1 MNKPKYKLE
10 TAFSKLQ
17 SKKGS
22 KKSKATPRDHFWE
35 DLHTYLSRPL
45 AEPSPTPVFDFLESY
60 RRPSSHFLRYSA
72 GLDPTVTPF
81 SHYWFDDEVT
91 T

>member
-22 KKSKATPRDHFWE
+22 KKSKATPRDNFVE
-35 DLHTYLSRPL
+35 ELYAYISTLPQDPFPARPL
-45 AEPSPTPVFDFLESY
+45 APILRHSYYTPDSQVY
-60 RRPSSHFLRYSA
+60 RSFQ
-72 GLDPTVTPF
+72 
-81 SHYWFDDEVT
+81 WFDDEET

>member
-10 TAFSKLQ
+10 TTFSKLQ

-22 KKSKATPRDHFWE
+22 KKSKATPRDNFVE
-35 DLHTYLSRPL
+35 ELYAYISTL
-45 AEPSPTPVFDFLESY
+45 PSAPILRHNYYTSDSQVY
-60 RRPSSHFLRYSA
+60 RSFQ
-72 GLDPTVTPF
+72 
-81 SHYWFDDEVT
+81 WFDDEVT